1 MDELY
6 ENTIDILDKKTQTH
20 PNIIKIWDTYLK
32 YKKKNFM
39 DDMNMCIK
47 VINKMDCNEDLSVM
61 NILSLYILL
70 NNRYT

>member
-6 ENTIDILDKKTQTH
+6 ENTIDTLDKKRYTH
-20 PNIIKIWDTYLK
+20 PNIRKIWDIYLK
-32 YKKKNFM
+32 YKKKNFI
-39 DDMNMCIK
+39 DEMNMCIA
-47 VINKMDCNEDLSVM
+47 VINKIDERDLSIM

>member
-6 ENTIDILDKKTQTH
+6 KNTIDTLDEKKYTH
-20 PNIIKIWDTYLK
+20 PNIIKIWDIYLK
-32 YKKKNFM
+32 FKKKIFI
-39 DDMNMCIK
+39 DDMNMCIEI
-47 VINKMDCNEDLSVM
+47 INKIDQGDMSVM

>member
-6 ENTIDILDKKTQTH
+6 ENTIDTLDKKRCTH
-20 PNIIKIWDTYLK
+20 PNIIKIWDIYLK

-39 DDMNMCIK
+39 DEMNMCIE
-47 VINKMDCNEDLSVM
+47 VINKIDQGDLSIM

>member
-6 ENTIDILDKKTQTH
+6 KNTIDILDKKRNTH
-20 PNIIKIWDTYLK
+20 PNIIIIWDTFLK
-32 YKKKNFM
+32 YKKKNFI
-39 DDMNMCIK
+39 DEMNNCIE
-47 VINKMDCNEDLSVM
+47 VINKIEQGDLSTM

>member
-39 DDMNMCIK
+39 DDMDMCIK
-47 VINKMDCNEDLSVM
+47 VINKINGEDLSTM

-70 NNRYT
+70 NNRHT

>member
-39 DDMNMCIK
+39 DDMDMCIK

>member
-1 MDELY
+1 MNELY
-6 ENTIDILDKKTQTH
+6 ENTINNLDEKKNTH

-47 VINKMDCNEDLSVM
+47 VINKIEGGDLSVV

>member
-1 MDELY
+1 MNELY
-6 ENTIDILDKKTQTH
+6 EKTINTLDEKKYTH

>member
-6 ENTIDILDKKTQTH
+6 ENTIDTLDKKRYTH
-20 PNIIKIWDTYLK
+20 PNIIKIWDIYLK
-32 YKKKNFM
+32 YKKKNFI
-39 DDMNMCIK
+39 DEMNMCIA
-47 VINKMDCNEDLSVM
+47 VINKIEQGDLSIM

>member
-6 ENTIDILDKKTQTH
+6 ENTIDALDKKRNTH
-20 PNIIKIWDTYLK
+20 PNIIRIWDTYLK
-32 YKKKNFM
+32 YKKKNFI
-39 DDMNMCIK
+39 DDMNMCIE
-47 VINKMDCNEDLSVM
+47 VINKIEHGDLSVI